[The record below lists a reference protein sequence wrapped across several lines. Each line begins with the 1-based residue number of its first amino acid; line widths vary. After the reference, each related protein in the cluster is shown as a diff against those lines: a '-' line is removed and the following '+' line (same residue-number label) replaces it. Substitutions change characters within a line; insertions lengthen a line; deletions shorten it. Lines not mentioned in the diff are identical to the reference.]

1 MTIKEFAKNQGITT
15 QAVYARIKAA
25 GVELSSIKK
34 EKSPELTTEGI
45 EILNSIFEKGE
56 GASAAKVSE
65 YKAIV
70 ARLQAQLEKMEKEL
84 EEARNDAEKEKE
96 GADGW
101 KAQSDYWREIAE
113 KAQETALNAQEI
125 ASKLHD
131 SLQDAQR
138 TAQQA
143 QALNL
148 ASIQALKA
156 APQAPKIKW
165 WQRLLGK
172 REAGEDRE
180 EKSEQE
186 TQGGGKA

>member
-34 EKSPELTTEGI
+34 EKSPELTTEGL

-56 GASAAKVSE
+56 GANAAKISE
-65 YKAIV
+65 YKATI
-70 ARLQAQLEKMEKEL
+70 ARLQAQLEKMEREL
-84 EEARNDAEKEKE
+84 EEARNNAEKEKE

-101 KAQSDYWREIAE
+101 RAQSDYWREIAE

-125 ASKLHD
+125 VNKLHD

-165 WQRLLGK
+165 WKRLLGK
-172 REAGEDRE
+172 REARE
-180 EKSEQE
+180 GQKEKSEQE